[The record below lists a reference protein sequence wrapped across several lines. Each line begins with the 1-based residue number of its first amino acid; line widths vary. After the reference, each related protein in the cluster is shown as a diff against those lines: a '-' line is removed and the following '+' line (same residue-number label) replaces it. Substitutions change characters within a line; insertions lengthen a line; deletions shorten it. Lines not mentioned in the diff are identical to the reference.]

1 MESQL
6 NTHISIAEQII
17 EGSISIKSIQEF
29 KSLLK
34 IFPNDAAL
42 QKAYSDLLMKKKR
55 LNEADKS
62 YDKSVRLFIDS
73 GKILQAIDSKLLQWK
88 IKSPS
93 PKDAQLFH
101 SALKG
106 GTYHETPV
114 KSFFQ
119 RLSYSEMIA
128 IISKLV
134 RVNLPPGKMILK
146 TGDPENDLFFIVS
159 GNLKETVFLP
169 FKTGAETL
177 YRKRASFLFE
187 NQFLG
192 DIYPFKDKSIS
203 KSYIETTTRTELLK
217 ITKSNLIK
225 ICKNYPNI
233 ELGLIDLYKIRKESA
248 DGSPNEKIRKIGRHQ
263 LPLKINLQ
271 VFMNGNKN
279 EPLILE
285 GYSRDISIGGLCVIL
300 DSKYKSITSI
310 YKNITTAKIEMS
322 LPKQELALKVA
333 GNIVWSRDFTWK
345 KKKIVA
351 LGFRFQEM
359 SPKFRGM
366 FFMMADSICNDGR

>member
-1 MESQL
+1 MNSQL

-17 EGSISIKSIQEF
+17 EGSMSIKSTEEF
-29 KSLLK
+29 KSILK
-34 IFPNDAAL
+34 IFPSDAAL
-42 QKAYSDLLMKKKR
+42 QKAYSDLLAKKKR
-55 LNEADKS
+55 MNAATKS
-62 YDKSVRLFIDS
+62 YDKAAQLFIDS

-128 IISKLV
+128 IMSKLV

-169 FKTGAETL
+169 FKTGGETL
-177 YRKRASFLFE
+177 YRKRASFLVE

-192 DIYPFKDKSIS
+192 DIYPFKDKSI
-203 KSYIETTTRTELLK
+203 
-217 ITKSNLIK
+217 
-225 ICKNYPNI
+225 
-233 ELGLIDLYKIRKESA
+233 
-248 DGSPNEKIRKIGRHQ
+248 
-263 LPLKINLQ
+263 
-271 VFMNGNKN
+271 
-279 EPLILE
+279 
-285 GYSRDISIGGLCVIL
+285 
-300 DSKYKSITSI
+300 
-310 YKNITTAKIEMS
+310 
-322 LPKQELALKVA
+322 
-333 GNIVWSRDFTWK
+333 
-345 KKKIVA
+345 
-351 LGFRFQEM
+351 
-359 SPKFRGM
+359 
-366 FFMMADSICNDGR
+366 

>member
-1 MESQL
+1 
-6 NTHISIAEQII
+6 
-17 EGSISIKSIQEF
+17 
-29 KSLLK
+29 K

>member
-1 MESQL
+1 
-6 NTHISIAEQII
+6 
-17 EGSISIKSIQEF
+17 
-29 KSLLK
+29 
-34 IFPNDAAL
+34 
-42 QKAYSDLLMKKKR
+42 
-55 LNEADKS
+55 
-62 YDKSVRLFIDS
+62 
-73 GKILQAIDSKLLQWK
+73 
-88 IKSPS
+88 
-93 PKDAQLFH
+93 
-101 SALKG
+101 
-106 GTYHETPV
+106 
-114 KSFFQ
+114 
-119 RLSYSEMIA
+119 
-128 IISKLV
+128 
-134 RVNLPPGKMILK
+134 MILK